1 MMATV
6 AAIYLAVSL
15 AVMAIIVSDWIASAW
30 RWWRR

>member
-1 MMATV
+1 MQTMAAV
-6 AAIYLAVSL
+6 FMAVSL